1 MLVVGVFVFL
11 LIHLTPG
18 GDPADVIGGPYAT
31 KEQVDEIRESLG
43 LDRPMVVQFW
53 TWFSRVLRGD
63 LGDSM
68 FSSKPVTALLAAR
81 VDPSLSLAL
90 LAEIIAVGVG
100 VPLGVLAAWKAN
112 TLVDRAVM
120 VFAATGFSIPIF
132 WLGYNLIWLFS
143 LKLEILP
150 VLGYVSL
157 EEARILSFLEHLAL
171 PSLCLGIVL
180 TALIARMTRASVLE
194 VLREDYIRTAR
205 AKGLSE
211 RLVLV
216 RHALRAASLPTVTTI
231 GLGIAWLLTGAVI
244 TETVF
249 AIPGVGRLTV
259 DAIVRRDYP
268 VIQGVV
274 MVVSAV
280 YVFIN
285 LAVDLVYAI
294 LDPRIRY

>member
-1 MLVVGVFVFL
+1 MRRYVIQRLLATVPVMLVVGVFVFL

-18 GDPADVIGGPYAT
+18 ADPADVIGGPYAT
-31 KEQVDEIRESLG
+31 KEQVDEIRDSLG

-53 TWFSRVLRGD
+53 RWFSRELRGD

-68 FSSKPVTALLAAR
+68 FSSQPVTALLAAR
-81 VDPSLSLAL
+81 
-90 LAEIIAVGVG
+90 
-100 VPLGVLAAWKAN
+100 
-112 TLVDRAVM
+112 
-120 VFAATGFSIPIF
+120 
-132 WLGYNLIWLFS
+132 
-143 LKLEILP
+143 P

-157 EEARILSFLEHLAL
+157 EEAGILSFLEHLAL

-180 TALIARMTRASVLE
+180 TALIARLTRASVLE
-194 VLREDYIRTAR
+194 VLREDYVRTAR

-268 VIQGVV
+268 VIQGVI